1 MFTYTNEKIGFRRI
15 AISLDSIFI
24 KHIRVLP
31 CVSVEKV
38 QKTAHRALPTGGRIP
53 GGFDCG
59 LLLGVLNGFA
69 QYAGIPS
76 LAEDGFPSLGTIGSI
91 TEGDTPGV

>member
-1 MFTYTNEKIGFRRI
+1 MFTYTNEKIGFKRI

-24 KHIRVLP
+24 KHIYVLP

-38 QKTAHRALPTGGRIP
+38 QKTAHRALPMGGRIP
-53 GGFDCG
+53 DGFDSG
-59 LLLGVLNGFA
+59 LLSALNGFA

-76 LAEDGFPSLGTIGSI
+76 FAEDGFPSLGTIGSI
-91 TEGDTPGV
+91 TEGETPGV